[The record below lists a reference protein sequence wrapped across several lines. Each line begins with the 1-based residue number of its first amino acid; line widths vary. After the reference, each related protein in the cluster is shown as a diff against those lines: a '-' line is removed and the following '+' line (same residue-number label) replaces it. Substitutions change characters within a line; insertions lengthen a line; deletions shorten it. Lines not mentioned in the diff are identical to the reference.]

1 MKLKGEF
8 ALKGLADFYAVV
20 PTGESIKKYNCMI
33 TLNESGAVLWRALEK
48 GSDFEGLKKAITRE
62 YSVDDERAEK
72 DVNAFLEQLK
82 NADIIE

>member
-1 MKLKGEF
+1 MKFKGEF

-33 TLNESGAVLWRALEK
+33 TLNESGAILWRALEEGK
-48 GSDFEGLKKAITRE
+48 DFDGLKKALTDE
-62 YSVDDERAEK
+62 YSVDGESAEK

-82 NADIIE
+82 KADIID